1 MSNLISEIEK
11 AKIMARESEVLLRAS
26 MEPDSEED
34 GEVLSYLAFSKIIE
48 LHAYLARL
56 LNTVEAKS

>member
-11 AKIMARESEVLLRAS
+11 AKIMAKKSEVLLRAAL
-26 MEPDSEED
+26 EPDSEED
-34 GEVLSYLAFSKIIE
+34 GNVLSYLAFTQIIE
-48 LHAYLARL
+48 LHTYLTGL

>member
-11 AKIMARESEVLLRAS
+11 AKIMAKKSEVLLRATL
-26 MEPDSEED
+26 EPDSEED
-34 GEVLSYLAFSKIIE
+34 GNVLSYLAFTQIIE
-48 LHAYLARL
+48 LHTYPTGL